1 MARTLAR
8 MPPRPDP
15 LARLA
20 RRLAI
25 HQRLF
30 DPALE
35 PRNALRWLKPLQAWQ
50 ARRLERSFDVFLAD
64 PARRPAARFFLT
76 DVYGDHDFSRRDADI
91 ARVIPMMQRVLPAPL
106 LGTIATGIELG
117 ALTHA
122 LDLRTAEAL
131 QALAPR
137 RRSLDAKLYA
147 EAYRRVGH
155 PRLRARQIALIDDV
169 GQGLAAALRTPGVGT
184 LLKLSRL
191 PARAAGLGELQSF
204 LERGFAAFA
213 HLGDARA
220 FLADIRRSEMVTMQR
235 LFAGDPDPFGG
246 AAP

>member
-1 MARTLAR
+1 

-20 RRLAI
+20 RRLSI

-30 DPALE
+30 DPSHE
-35 PRNALRWLKPLQAWQ
+35 PRNGLRWLKPLQAWQ
-50 ARRLERSFDVFLAD
+50 AQRLERSFDVFLSD
-64 PARRPAARFFLT
+64 PSRRPAARFFLT

-91 ARVIPMMQRVLPAPL
+91 ARVIPMMQRLLPTQL
-106 LGTIATGIELG
+106 LGTIASGIELG

-122 LDLRTAEAL
+122 LDLRMAEAL
-131 QALAPR
+131 HAIAPR
-137 RRSLDAKLYA
+137 RRTLDARLYA
-147 EAYRRVGH
+147 DAYRRVGH
-155 PRLRARQIALIDDV
+155 PRLRARQIALIDEV
-169 GQGLAAALRTPGVGT
+169 GQGLAAALRTAGVGT

-213 HLGDARA
+213 DLGDARS
-220 FLADIRRSEMVTMQR
+220 FLADIRRSETATMQR
-235 LFAGDPDPFGG
+235 LFAGDPHPFGR
-246 AAP
+246 AAG